1 MKKILKYLI
10 SFIIAFSLCLL
21 SVSAGGEEE
30 EKNLVNI
37 HLFYSTTC
45 PHCSKE
51 RKLLNELKKEY
62 KNIRVYEYET
72 GSDDNSAL
80 YRKVADMFGLDITTI
95 PFTIIGDAYF
105 TGYSKTQSERKIR
118 SVIEYYSDHGYQD
131 KVGELIGDIKLPTY
145 EIKEEVDIFKY
156 LEDLDN
162 KVLDI
167 PFIGKVDTKNI
178 ALPIVTVIMGLLDGF
193 NPCAMWV
200 LLFLISMLLGMKDKK
215 RMWALGLTFILTS
228 SIVYYL
234 FMAAWLNL
242 TNLLNGIT
250 LLRTIIAFVALIGGA
265 YNLYSYIKTRKETG
279 CNVIDDKKRSKI
291 FNKIKKFT
299 TEKSFILALL
309 GIITLAISINVV
321 ELACSAGLPVMYI
334 EILHINGL
342 TSLEYYLYILLYI
355 LFFMIDDII
364 VFVVAMITMQL
375 TGFSTKYGKLTKL
388 IGGILLVAIGL
399 LMLFKPE
406 WLMFNFN

>member
-1 MKKILKYLI
+1 MKKILEYLI

-21 SVSAGGEEE
+21 SVSAGEEE

-200 LLFLISMLLGMKDKK
+200 LLFLISMLIGMKDKK
-215 RMWALGLTFILTS
+215 RMWILGSTFLLTS
-228 SIVYYL
+228 ALIYL
-234 FMAAWLNL
+234 IFMMSWLNL
-242 TNLLNGIT
+242 ANLLISVVWV
-250 LLRTIIAFVALIGGA
+250 RVIIAIVSLVGGII
-265 YNLYSYIKTRKETG
+265 NLRGYIKHRKVSG
-279 CNVIDDKKRSKI
+279 CDVVDDKKRNKI
-291 FNKIKKFT
+291 ITRIKKFT
-299 TEKSFILALL
+299 TEKNFWLAIL
-309 GIITLAISINVV
+309 GVIVLAISVNVV
-321 ELACSAGLPVMYI
+321 ELACSAGLPVMFI
-334 EILHINGL
+334 EILSLNNL
-342 TSLEYYLYILLYI
+342 TAIEEIIYIVLYM
-355 LFFMIDDII
+355 LFFLLDDFV
-364 VFVVAMITMQL
+364 VFVIAMTTLSL
-375 TGFSTKYGKLTKL
+375 TGVSSKYGNLSKL
-388 IGGILLVAIGL
+388 IGGILMLFIGL
-399 LMLFKPE
+399 LLMFKPE
-406 WLMFNFN
+406 WIMFNF